1 MCETSACD
9 INEVISPPYFSP
21 GKECDNKVI
30 VKLQTTGGAPKA
42 GYLGVTQT
50 TAVQDNQW

>member
-1 MCETSACD
+1 VTSACD